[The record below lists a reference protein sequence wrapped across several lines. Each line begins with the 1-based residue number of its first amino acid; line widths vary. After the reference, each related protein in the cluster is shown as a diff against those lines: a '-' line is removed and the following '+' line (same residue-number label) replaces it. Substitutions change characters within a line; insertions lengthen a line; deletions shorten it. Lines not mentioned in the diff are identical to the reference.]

1 MSADFELREQ
11 LPFATIAD
19 VQHVREQHKQMEE
32 RMKEM
37 QSTIDGLLK
46 NRQCM
51 DLKCTE
57 YTSERQVSSYTN
69 QIEQPEDD
77 LITTNDN
84 SVLNSYGLGSTH
96 KPSDCH
102 QVDISLGKYA

>member
-1 MSADFELREQ
+1 MSADFELRGQ

-51 DLKCTE
+51 DLNCTE
-57 YTSERQVSSYTN
+57 NTSERHVSSYTN
-69 QIEQPEDD
+69 QIQQPEED
-77 LITTNDN
+77 LITANGN
-84 SVLNSYGLGSTH
+84 FGFNSYSLRNNH